1 MSDSKVLL
9 DLQDCDTQIM
19 RSKRELDE
27 LPELKAIM
35 VIDLYLTLE
44 QLVLLDGD
52 GLLTLYPAPPHA
64 LFPRGDERRGD
75 RSAGGLCTI

>member
-27 LPELKAIM
+27 LPDLVAFADRLEAATLATIEAGEMTGDLARITSLPNPTTLSTGEFIRAI
-35 VIDLYLTLE
+35 
-44 QLVLLDGD
+44 
-52 GLLTLYPAPPHA
+52 A
-64 LFPRGDERRGD
+64 RRL
-75 RSAGGLCTI
+75 AA